1 MDDRFQTAL
10 KAEGLSVFM
19 KQIPQLGGTR
29 ASPRGPMGAGEES
42 GCGQQ
47 QEPLAGL
54 RVLSEGTQPIVEFHR
69 WQGR

>member
-1 MDDRFQTAL
+1 MDDKFQTAL

-19 KQIPQLGGTR
+19 EQIPQLGGAR

-42 GCGQQ
+42 GCGP
-47 QEPLAGL
+47 EPLAGL
-54 RVLSEGTQPIVEFHR
+54 RVLSEGTQPVVDFHR